1 MITIELT
8 LQQAQQLAQL
18 LVIGMKA
25 GDVNNM
31 KVGIPLFDIIEAS
44 VIAQQQKPQ

>member
-31 KVGIPLFDIIEAS
+31 KVGIPLFDIIEAAAANS
-44 VIAQQQKPQ
+44 QAKPE